1 MLAKL
6 LGVLLLIVGG
16 MIALGILAA
25 LVGTVIGIAV
35 FLLKLAVP
43 VLLVY
48 VGYRLVT
55 RDRRQAIL
63 SRAFLNARDFFLIT
77 RLTQIDGGNIIGTRC
92 FGYWRM

>member
-6 LGVLLLIVGG
+6 FGVLLFIVGG
-16 MIALGILAA
+16 MIALSLLVA

-55 RDRRQAIL
+55 RERRPAM
-63 SRAFLNARDFFLIT
+63 
-77 RLTQIDGGNIIGTRC
+77 
-92 FGYWRM
+92 YY

>member
-55 RDRRQAIL
+55 RDRRQAI
-63 SRAFLNARDFFLIT
+63 
-77 RLTQIDGGNIIGTRC
+77 
-92 FGYWRM
+92 YY